1 MVNCLF
7 VSDLHGR
14 PEKYH
19 TLFRVIQQEIP
30 EAVFFGG
37 DLLPLHVPKDLPMGL
52 FIEDTIFSPIKEIQK
67 LTRNKTRF
75 FIILGN
81 DDPRIYEHLFI
92 DADTKGIISY
102 IHEKTIPWKHHYVT
116 GYSYV
121 PPTPFLLKDWER
133 YDISRFVDVGA
144 VSPEKG
150 RRTLPITPD
159 EARYTTIADDLET
172 LSKNAPV
179 EKTMFLFHSP
189 PYDSLLDTIDSAG
202 KMVDHAPLDTH
213 IGSIAIQR
221 FIAEKQPLVTLHGH
235 AHESAQLTGHW
246 MQRFGRTFS
255 FSAAHDGPELAVVR
269 FDTDA
274 LHDATRDLITVS

>member
-1 MVNCLF
+1 MNQF
-7 VSDLHGR
+7 IKD
-14 PEKYH
+14 
-19 TLFRVIQQEIP
+19 TL
-30 EAVFFGG
+30 
-37 DLLPLHVPKDLPMGL
+37 
-52 FIEDTIFSPIKEIQK
+52 FSPIINIQK
-67 LTRNKTRF
+67 STRKTTRF

-81 DDPRIYEHLFI
+81 DDPRIYEHIFI
-92 DADTKGIISY
+92 DADTKGILSY
-102 IHEKTIPWKHHYVT
+102 IHTKTIPWKHHFIT

-121 PPTPFLLKDWER
+121 PPTPFLLKDLER

-150 RRTLPITPD
+150 RRTLPVPPD
-159 EARYTTIADDLET
+159 EVRYATIADDLET

-179 EKTMFLFHSP
+179 EHTMFLFHSP
-189 PYDSLLDTIDSAG
+189 PYASVLDTIDASG

-235 AHESAQLTGHW
+235 AHESARLTGQW
-246 MQRFGRTFS
+246 MQRFGKTYS

-274 LHDATRDLITVS
+274 LHSATRDLIVVS

>member
-1 MVNCLF
+1 MNCIF
-7 VSDLHGR
+7 VSDLHGKLER
-14 PEKYH
+14 YH
-19 TLFRVIQQEIP
+19 TLFHLIQQETP
-30 EAVFFGG
+30 DAVFFGG
-37 DLLPLHVPKDLPMGL
+37 DLLPLHVPQDLPMGL

-67 LTRNKTRF
+67 MTRKKTRF

-81 DDPRIYEHLFI
+81 DDPRIYEQLFI
-92 DADTKGIISY
+92 NANTKGIISY
-102 IHEKTIPWKHHYVT
+102 IHEKTVPWKHHYVT

-150 RRTLPITPD
+150 RRTLPVSPD
-159 EARYTTIADDLET
+159 EIRYATIMEDLET

-179 EKTMFLFHSP
+179 EKTIFLFHSP
-189 PYDSLLDTIDSAG
+189 PYDSVMDTIDSTG

-235 AHESAQLTGHW
+235 VHESARLTGQW

-274 LHDATRDLITVS
+274 LHGATRDLIAVS

>member
-1 MVNCLF
+1 VNCLF
-7 VSDLHGR
+7 VSDLHGGL
-14 PEKYH
+14 EKYH
-19 TLFRVIQQEIP
+19 ALFRLIELETP
-30 EAVFFGG
+30 DAVLFGG
-37 DLLPLHVPKDLPMGL
+37 DLLPLHIPQDLPMDQFIKDTL
-52 FIEDTIFSPIKEIQK
+52 FTPIKNIQK
-67 LTRNKTRF
+67 ITRNTTRF

-92 DADTKGIISY
+92 DADTKGILSY
-102 IHEKTIPWKHHYVT
+102 IHEKTIPWKHRYIT
-116 GYSYV
+116 GYAYV

-150 RRTLPITPD
+150 RRTIPVPPD
-159 EARYTTIADDLET
+159 EIRYATIMEDLEV

-179 EKTMFLFHSP
+179 ERTVFLFHSP
-189 PYDSLLDTIDSAG
+189 PYDSPMDTIDTTG
-202 KMVDHAPLDTH
+202 KMVDHAPLDAH

-221 FIAEKQPLVTLHGH
+221 FIAEKQPLLTLHGH
-235 AHESAQLTGHW
+235 VHESARLTGQW

-274 LHDATRDLITVS
+274 LHDATRDLISVS